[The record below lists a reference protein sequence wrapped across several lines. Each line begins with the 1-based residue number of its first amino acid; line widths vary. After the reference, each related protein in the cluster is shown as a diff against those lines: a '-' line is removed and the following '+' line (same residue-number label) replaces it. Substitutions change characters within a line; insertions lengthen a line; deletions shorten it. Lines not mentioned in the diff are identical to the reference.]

1 MNDEEAAAVAE
12 AQSTAPVTPEPLV
25 QPEDLS
31 NAAAVTFGIALAG
44 AVLGALALIVAPF
57 LLGWL

>member
-1 MNDEEAAAVAE
+1 MNDRND
-12 AQSTAPVTPEPLV
+12 EPLV
-25 QPEDLS
+25 EPEELS
-31 NAAAVTFGIALAG
+31 DAAVNFGIALAG